1 MHKQLNCHAT
11 ENTSSIQGSPHI
23 SLIPKGIFKPQLV
36 THFKQNGKTQN
47 KICPL
52 LVYYSGIWHEQRMQ
66 VITQIKRS
74 QKQKPRFSIPT
85 GSRHMSCFHNV
96 FLVTVDSPTEA
107 TYQHSFIH
115 IYFLNSNNAKV
126 KKSTLSQAVLKEQHE
141 IKKNLVGYNY
151 LSSHALL
158 TLN

>member
-11 ENTSSIQGSPHI
+11 ENTSSIQGRPHI

-66 VITQIKRS
+66 VITQIKREARNRS
-74 QKQKPRFSIPT
+74 QDSQFPLAPGTCHVSIMSSLLLWTVPQKQLINI
-85 GSRHMSCFHNV
+85 HLYIYI
-96 FLVTVDSPTEA
+96 FLIQIMPK
-107 TYQHSFIH
+107 
-115 IYFLNSNNAKV
+115 LRNL
-126 KKSTLSQAVLKEQHE
+126 LSLK
-141 IKKNLVGYNY
+141 LY
-151 LSSHALL
+151 
-158 TLN
+158 